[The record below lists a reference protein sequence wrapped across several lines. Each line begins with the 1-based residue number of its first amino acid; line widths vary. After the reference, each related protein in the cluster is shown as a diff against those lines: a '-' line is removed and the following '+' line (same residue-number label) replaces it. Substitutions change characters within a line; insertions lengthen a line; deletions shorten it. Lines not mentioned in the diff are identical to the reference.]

1 MVREWHEGREQSI
14 WPAYEMEGN
23 PRKLGDPLLPG
34 FFSFNVTFGH
44 QRSWDTWLPS
54 CNGSHVR
61 SKKLETEQASTPSV
75 IFSLS
80 NFPPTV
86 YSFFF
91 TYISSFCFVFFNPL
105 HLLYW
110 ICFSQRPFHLANGR
124 LFLPSPPRWCLIVNS
139 HNKDLSVFIS
149 ILPFLM
155 SNQRYHSWITSC
167 FCEGSSNI

>member
-91 TYISSFCFVFFNPL
+91 TYISSFCFVFFNLL

-110 ICFSQRPFHLANGR
+110 ICFSQRSFHLANGR

-139 HNKDLSVFIS
+139 HNKDLSVC
-149 ILPFLM
+149 LYL
-155 SNQRYHSWITSC
+155 HSA
-167 FCEGSSNI
+167 FFNV